1 MEQEVALDLKELYYI
16 LKKRIGLIISI
27 TLLAT
32 IISALVNIFVLTPVY
47 EAKVS
52 VVIGKDITL
61 SNETNYDLNDVT
73 MYQKLVKT
81 YAEVAKSRAVAQST
95 LNVIGTDITVDEL
108 LEMLTVTPQED
119 TQLMDI
125 SVKSTDPEEAKIIV
139 EALTNDFIVRA
150 EKLISNSNI
159 EILDIP
165 EVPKKPIAPNK
176 SLNVII
182 TFFLG
187 LVVSMGLVLI
197 REYMDNTVKTKE
209 EVEKTLNLP
218 VIGLIPLHEAE

>member
-1 MEQEVALDLKELYYI
+1 
-16 LKKRIGLIISI
+16 
-27 TLLAT
+27 
-32 IISALVNIFVLTPVY
+32 
-47 EAKVS
+47 
-52 VVIGKDITL
+52 
-61 SNETNYDLNDVT
+61 

>member
-1 MEQEVALDLKELYYI
+1 MEQEVALDLKELYYT
-16 LKKRIGLIISI
+16 LKKRMGLIISI
-27 TLLAT
+27 TLLVT
-32 IISALVNIFVLTPVY
+32 IISALVNIFVLTPIY

-95 LNVIGTDITVDEL
+95 LDVIGTDITVDEL